1 MTVKNECE
9 AIEGPR
15 EIALVGSRDLVKRC
29 TIGHQPTSFDV
40 RSVVFFNQR
49 NVTHSQLHEPWILWK
64 LFVVIK
70 GLQTRDSEETA
81 HGDRSG

>member
-15 EIALVGSRDLVKRC
+15 EIALVGPRDLVKRC

-40 RSVVFFNQR
+40 RSVVSSN
-49 NVTHSQLHEPWILWK
+49 
-64 LFVVIK
+64 
-70 GLQTRDSEETA
+70 RDI
-81 HGDRSG
+81 